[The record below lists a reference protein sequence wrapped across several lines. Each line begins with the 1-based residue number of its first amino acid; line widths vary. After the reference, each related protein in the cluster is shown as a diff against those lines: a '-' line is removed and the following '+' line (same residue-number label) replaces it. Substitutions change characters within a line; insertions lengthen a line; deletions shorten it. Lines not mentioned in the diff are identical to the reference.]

1 MSRRGA
7 APTSATSTT
16 LVTATILWGVWPGVW
31 DGQVLPGSSLPLC
44 HHLRPAGHFLW
55 GGGGH
60 RLWRAPW
67 LRWVVNLGNRV
78 TPFTSRQ
85 PPTAMWRQHWWTSLK
100 VQAAKIR
107 CRLQRSRPRALLPGS
122 RSKPRRLQHLDGSSV
137 TDDGYTWLWRAR
149 PVLDT
154 TVANAACRLAGGVLE
169 ATGGAP
175 TKQVTVS

>member
-122 RSKPRRLQHLDGSSV
+122 RSKPRRLQHLDGSLV
-137 TDDGYTWLWRAR
+137 TVWRLHVAVEGEAGFGNDGGQRGMPPGWR
-149 PVLDT
+149 
-154 TVANAACRLAGGVLE
+154 G
-169 ATGGAP
+169 TGGNRWSP
-175 TKQVTVS
+175 Y